1 MLLFFLIYNALIF
14 AFSLLQSSIHD
25 ENQNWII
32 AHFQA
37 HTEAIGHL
45 QFNPSG
51 HLLVT
56 CDTSGHYFNVLEI
69 QASPYRCTRTS
80 IKHLYTLF
88 RGDTDCIGKV

>member
-1 MLLFFLIYNALIF
+1 M
-14 AFSLLQSSIHD
+14 
-25 ENQNWII
+25 

-37 HTEAIGHL
+37 HTEPIGHL

-69 QASPYRCTRTS
+69 QASPYRCTRTFV
-80 IKHLYTLF
+80 KHLYTLF
-88 RGDTDCIGKV
+88 RGDTDCRGKETHGLHSLLTMESFLSFTDDIHQR

>member
-1 MLLFFLIYNALIF
+1 M
-14 AFSLLQSSIHD
+14 
-25 ENQNWII
+25 

-37 HTEAIGHL
+37 HTEPIGHL

-69 QASPYRCTRTS
+69 QASPYRCTRTFV
-80 IKHLYTLF
+80 KHLYTLF
-88 RGDTDCIGKV
+88 RGDTDCRGKETHGLYSRLIIDSFV